1 MNVTE
6 ILQFVDNLV
15 FTETEQHLDDL
26 QKKIIEEV
34 FKGRTYKQIAETYD
48 YDEGYI
54 GDESRKLFKIL
65 SQHLGENINKSN
77 FCWTLERVRDSSNCS
92 QQILNYGNNNIT
104 WYSNY
109 EKPLHPQNQPPNQPD
124 NTEKSI
130 KTYYDLK
137 LAPKVTQFYGREQE
151 LELLQDWTLNDHI
164 PLIAILGQRG
174 TGKTTL
180 VKRFIDINLQK
191 FELIIWRNLK
201 IYPSSVNELSHQ
213 VITEYSGTITPN
225 LPDKSLIYQFSQLCR
240 EQKCLIVFDDVQ
252 TLFTRGEFA
261 GKYQPQYQDYQGLF
275 QMFTELEHQSTII
288 LISQEQPPDIRCR
301 NQELFPSSSVSKCWE
316 LSCLYNIDFLQS
328 MGLTSHSEQELIQ
341 LIKLYNG
348 NFIYL
353 GDIAGLISNLFA
365 GSVREFLGENNLVIT
380 QDMNIYLTELF
391 QRLSP
396 IEQKIVL
403 GMSKSQQPVSRE
415 YLRKNLS
422 LSSTELINGLQSL
435 SQRYLI
441 KNIAAD
447 TVMFSL
453 DSVFLGYLQQYIL
466 DPRLLEEVG
475 DMTTKLSKVT

>member
-77 FCWTLERVRDSSNCS
+77 FCWTLERARDYSNCS
-92 QQILNYGNNNIT
+92 KILNYGNINNNNN

-109 EKPLHPQNQPPNQPD
+109 EKPHHPQNKPPHQPD

-151 LELLQDWTLNDHI
+151 LELLQNWTLNHHI

-174 TGKTTL
+174 IGKTTL
-180 VKRFIDINLQK
+180 VKKFIDINLQK

-201 IYPSSVNELSHQ
+201 IYPSSVNELLHQ

-225 LPDKSLIYQFSQLCR
+225 LPDQSFIYQFSQLWR

-252 TLFTRGEFA
+252 TLFTPGEFA

-275 QMFTELEHQSTII
+275 EMFTEFEHQSTMI
-288 LISQEQPPDIRCR
+288 LISQEQPPDIRCL
-301 NQELFPSSSVSKCWE
+301 NQELSPGSSVSKCWE
-316 LSCLYNIDFLQS
+316 LSGLYNIEILQN
-328 MGLTSHSEQELIQ
+328 MGLTSHSEQELLQ

-353 GDIAGLISNLFA
+353 GDIASLISNLFA
-365 GSVREFLGENNLVIT
+365 GNVREFLGENNLVIT

-391 QRLSP
+391 ERLSA

-403 GMSKSQQPVSRE
+403 EMSKSQQPVSRE

-422 LSSTELINGLQSL
+422 LSSTLSSTELINGLQSL

-447 TVMFSL
+447 TAMFIL
-453 DSVFLGYLQQYIL
+453 DSVFLGYLNNKTI
-466 DPRLLEEVG
+466 
-475 DMTTKLSKVT
+475 SS